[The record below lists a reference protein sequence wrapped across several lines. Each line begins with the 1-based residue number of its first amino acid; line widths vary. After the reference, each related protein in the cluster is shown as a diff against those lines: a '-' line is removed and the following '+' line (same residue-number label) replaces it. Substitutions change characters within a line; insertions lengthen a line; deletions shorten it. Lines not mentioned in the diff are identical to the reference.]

1 MFDSFLKV
9 PSGRNLNQNAWMT
22 LHLKI
27 KVNFVDGATL
37 SAMNRNI
44 RWKTAQGTV
53 QSDSV
58 LVNSPPLDQTG
69 AFNSVSYVD
78 RWLSILS
85 LRLVSHSLNRG
96 VNLYGYITGRLT
108 NLDGEPDGLLQKHQ
122 HGSARGAVAT
132 P

>member
-53 QSDSV
+53 QSDSI

-108 NLDGEPDGLLQKHQ
+108 NLDGEPDGLLQKH
-122 HGSARGAVAT
+122 RKRT
-132 P
+132 PPPFWSQA